1 MYEAEKRK
9 GTRQPEKKVLSSNQA
24 AIAANLQFNL
34 VAVSGR
40 LLQCD
45 IVTSEEHGVF
55 VNPASK
61 YEDLMIG
68 KVLNEIGS
76 TIKHDKKKFHVFLE
90 VLEEIG
96 GPAEKV
102 AEKMSKY

>member
-9 GTRQPEKKVLSSNQA
+9 GTIQPEKKVLSSNQGA
-24 AIAANLQFNL
+24 FAENLQFNL

-40 LLQCD
+40 LLLCD
-45 IVTSEEHGVF
+45 IVTSEEHCLF
-55 VNPASK
+55 VNPGAK

-76 TIKHDKKKFHVFLE
+76 TIKRDKKKFHVFLE

-96 GPAEKV
+96 GSAEKV

>member
-1 MYEAEKRK
+1 M
-9 GTRQPEKKVLSSNQA
+9 LSSNQA

-55 VNPASK
+55 VNPAAK

-76 TIKHDKKKFHVFLE
+76 AIKRDKKKFHVFLNE

-96 GPAEKV
+96 GPAEEV
-102 AEKMSKY
+102 AEKMSKYYNL